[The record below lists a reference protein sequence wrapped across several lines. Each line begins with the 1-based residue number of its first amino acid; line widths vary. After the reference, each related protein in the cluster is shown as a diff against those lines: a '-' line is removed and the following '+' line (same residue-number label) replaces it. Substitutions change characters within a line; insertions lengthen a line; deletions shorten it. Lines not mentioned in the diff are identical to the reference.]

1 MGEAKNIYFTCLKS
15 KDEIPLS
22 YNKLLNARIMAVF
35 HDKRNQTLWMGDLEP
50 EMDETFIATAFLLI
64 QEPIVACRIIK
75 NRLTGDP
82 AGYCFVEFA
91 DEEQAQRVLLRLNG
105 KLIPGNMHPPRR
117 FKLNPSSKPEPGE
130 EYSVFVGDL
139 TDDVDDYDLYKTFKD
154 RYPSTR
160 GAKVVLETNGES
172 RGFGFVRFSNS
183 FEQTAALREM
193 QFFQGLGGRPIRVS
207 SAMPKRPFPGAS
219 CATNLAT
226 PLPPMPNQAPI
237 DNAMNVTAI
246 SNLLASKDTFPQ
258 LQQQWLQYYQQWQ
271 QFYINQAQWAQLN
284 QNPNSPE
291 KKKTTT
297 TTTTTTTDVIDLVSF
312 DVDEA
317 NRHTLQINQDFD
329 DEMHESQWFSQL
341 LRL

>member
-1 MGEAKNIYFTCLKS
+1 
-15 KDEIPLS
+15 
-22 YNKLLNARIMAVF
+22 MALF

-50 EMDETFIATAFLLI
+50 EMDETFVATAFLLI

-91 DEEQAQRVLLRLNG
+91 DEEQAQRALLRLNG
-105 KLIPGNMHPPRR
+105 KPIPGNMHPPRR

-130 EYSVFVGDL
+130 EYSIFVGDL

-160 GAKVVLETNGES
+160 GAKVVLESNGES
-172 RGFGFVRFSNS
+172 RGFGFVRFSNT
-183 FEQTAALREM
+183 FEQTSALREM

-207 SAMPKRPFPGAS
+207 SAMPKRPFPGPA
-219 CATNLAT
+219 NLAS
-226 PLPPMPNQAPI
+226 PLPAVPNSAQPEMVINPAVPVANMMP
-237 DNAMNVTAI
+237 
-246 SNLLASKDTFPQ
+246 SKDTFPQ

-271 QFYINQAQWAQLN
+271 QYYINQAQWAQLN
-284 QNPNSPE
+284 QNRSSPE
-291 KKKTTT
+291 KETTT
-297 TTTTTTTDVIDLVSF
+297 ATTNDVNDLVGF
-312 DVDEA
+312 DVEKA
-317 NRHTLQINQDFD
+317 NRETLSINQDFD